1 MTQQNFHKFFT
12 LYFII
17 FGIVISLFGAAI
29 SYSFQINDIQR
40 ELDRKAIEIS
50 EIKIDTIL
58 KPTMANIDSI
68 VKSLGN
74 NTLVKEYIL
83 SNNQNKKE
91 DIENIFS
98 ILTSSNNIIMQTRLI
113 NKEGQ
118 ELIRINKQND
128 SKENFAVNE
137 EDFQNKKDRDY
148 FKILA
153 SSNKEDIWYSKIDL
167 NIEHGKVE
175 IPHKATLRVA
185 MPLRQNNEFL
195 GMVIVNILMDDLFN
209 SIGKSSSFD
218 HFIIDKDQNYILH
231 KDNEFSLNK
240 YKNITKEIKDDFPE
254 GLKAEGVYLFNLE
267 DILKNDDHPVLIFKT
282 KKDYKKLLIVEKIN
296 TAIIIF
302 SLTVL
307 LSLIMA
313 VFVSKT
319 PTKLQK
325 RLLKAHKKLN
335 EFTVIIDKY
344 VITATTK
351 PDSTIVNVSSA
362 FENISG
368 YSKEELIGKPMSIVK
383 NPKRNKEIIEG
394 LWETILKKET
404 WIGEI
409 QNKNKHGYDYWIE
422 QHIIPKINPIS
433 KDIESFVSIS
443 IDITTKKEIEKIASI
458 DKLTGIYNRR
468 MLDEFLQIEIDVAQR
483 HKRSLSL
490 IIIDID
496 YFKSVNDDYGH
507 LVGDEV
513 LKDIAVTISKS
524 LRSSDVFGRY
534 GGEEFLIICTQTDEK
549 NAFNLAEKLRKIIE
563 NHNFNHIGKKTISL
577 GISTFEENDTIELLF
592 KKADEALYCAKNEGR
607 NKTVNYRNKE

>member
-40 ELDRKAIEIS
+40 ELDRKAKEIS
-50 EIKIDTIL
+50 DIKIDTIL

-83 SNNQNKKE
+83 SNDQNKKE
-91 DIENIFS
+91 DLENIFS

-118 ELIRINKQND
+118 ELIRVHKQND
-128 SKENFAVNE
+128 TKENFAVNE

-148 FKILA
+148 FKIL
-153 SSNKEDIWYSKIDL
+153 SSCNNEDIWYSKIDL
-167 NIEHGKVE
+167 NIEHNKIE
-175 IPHKATLRVA
+175 IPYKTTLRVA
-185 MPLRQNNEFL
+185 MPLRKNDEFI
-195 GMVIVNILMDDLFN
+195 GIIIVNILMDDLFN
-209 SIGKSSSFD
+209 SIGTSSSFD
-218 HFIIDKDQNYILH
+218 HFIIDKDQNYLLH
-231 KDNEFSLNK
+231 KDNKFSLNK
-240 YKNITKEIKDDFPE
+240 YKNIKKDIKDDFPK
-254 GLKAEGVYLFNLE
+254 GLNAEGVYFYDLK
-267 DILKNDDHPVLIFKT
+267 DILKNDDNAILIFKT
-282 KKDYKKLLIVEKIN
+282 KKDYKKLLIAEKIN

-313 VFVSKT
+313 IFVSKT
-319 PTKLQK
+319 PTKLQEK
-325 RLLKAHKKLN
+325 LFKAHKKLN

-383 NPKRNKEIIEG
+383 NPLRSKEIIKD
-394 LWETILKKET
+394 LWETIQEKET

-422 QHIIPKINPIS
+422 QHIIPKINPIN
-433 KDIESFVSIS
+433 KNIESFVSIS

-468 MLDEFLQIEIDVAQR
+468 MLDEFLQIEVDVAQR
-483 HKRSLSL
+483 HKRDLSL

-513 LKDIAVTISKS
+513 LRDTAITISES
-524 LRSSDVFGRY
+524 LRNSDVFGRY

-549 NAFNLAEKLRKIIE
+549 SAFNLAEKLRKIIE

-607 NKTVNYRNKE
+607 NKTVNYKDKK